1 VVDRKV
7 QEKPGCFWLVLF
19 NYLPINKEKSMAYNN
34 YNYQQVP
41 PTPQPVARN
50 STWAILSL
58 IAGIATWTILPG
70 VTALLAIIF
79 GYVAKKEIRNGN
91 GLVTGGGMATWGLVL
106 GWISLALGLIALC
119 VGLILLITTGAI
131 GAFSL
136 SDLSY

>member
-1 VVDRKV
+1 
-7 QEKPGCFWLVLF
+7 
-19 NYLPINKEKSMAYNN
+19 MAYNN

-41 PTPQPVARN
+41 TPQPIARS

-70 VTALLAIIF
+70 VTALLAVIF
-79 GYVAKKEIRNGN
+79 GYVAKKEIRNSN
-91 GLVTGGGMATWGLVL
+91 GTVIGSGMATWGLVL
-106 GWISLALGLIALC
+106 GWISLALGLIAIC

-136 SDLSY
+136 GDLSY